1 MTRHYSYW
9 EDLQLVYFE
18 ELHGG
23 LSIRASLADSVA
35 PFVWVT
41 LRLPGDKRGTEG
53 RWYVYDAPHRQK
65 TGAGHKTLP
74 DAIREAQ
81 TLLRADDAANR
92 LRGHP

>member
-18 ELHGG
+18 EVHGG

-35 PFVWVT
+35 PYVWVT
-41 LRLPGDKRGTEG
+41 LHPPGDKGGTEG
-53 RWYVYDAPHRQK
+53 RWYVYDALHRQK
-65 TGAGHKTLP
+65 TVAWHKTLP

-81 TLLRADDAANR
+81 TLLRADDAVER